1 MNKKKISVSLFLS
14 VTTRTSKKTVDLF
27 DWFFDPE
34 VKKGVEYTRKVTAGN
49 KEKYKAYKDCMP
61 CITPSGIFNIRAD
74 DQLIE
79 HSGYICLDIDGKD
92 NPHITDM
99 TELRAQISRI
109 VNVALVMLSLS
120 QDGLCCFIPIK
131 YPEKHKE
138 HFNSLLRIF
147 LELGIVID
155 NKCGNVS
162 RLRIATYDADAYIN
176 KDAVPFELFEDKKV
190 SPSPKKD
197 KEKKYHSTGT
207 KTFVKDLNNARFHKL
222 LNSIVEKGLDITDS
236 YERWFGVGC
245 ALAQEFGEEGRGYY
259 HDISQ
264 FNSEYNIHK
273 TDYQFDK
280 CLESTSSGKNNFSLG
295 TIFFYAKELGVEI

>member
-1 MNKKKISVSLFLS
+1 MNKKKVNVSLFFS
-14 VTTRTSKKTVDLF
+14 VTTRTSNKTVDLF

-34 VKKGVEYTRKVTAGN
+34 VKKGVEYTRKITAGD
-49 KEKYKAYKDCMP
+49 KQKYKAYKDCMP
-61 CITPSGIFNIRAD
+61 CITPSGIFNVRAD

-79 HSGYICLDIDGKD
+79 HSWYICVDIDGKD

-99 TELRAQISRI
+99 TELRAQISKI

-120 QDGLCCFIPIK
+120 EEGLCCLIPIK

-138 HFNSLLRIF
+138 HFNALLRIF
-147 LELGIVID
+147 SELGIIID

-176 KDAVPFELFEDKKV
+176 RDAVPFELFEDKKV
-190 SPSPKKD
+190 SSPKKD
-197 KEKKYHSTGT
+197 KEKKHHSIGT
-207 KTFVKDLNNARFHKL
+207 KTFVTDMNDGRFHKL
-222 LNSIVEKGLDITDS
+222 MNKIKKKEIDITGS
-236 YERWFGVGC
+236 YEKWFGIGC
-245 ALAQEFGEEGRGYY
+245 ALAKEFGEEGREYY

-264 FNSEYNIHK
+264 FNSGYNIHK

-280 CLESTSSGKNNFSLG
+280 CLESTSCGKNNFSLG
-295 TIFFYAKELGVEI
+295 TIFFYASESDIEV